1 MAEIKMCDFYYGA
14 VLSNLFNRNIVP
26 ALIENGDKRRVY
38 SFTTDNTEFT
48 LFVKYASKINSK
60 NSNGF
65 RNWKFVLSDDYIKIS
80 ECLDNIDNNGN
91 VLLALVCATEELK
104 DSELALLDSSELRQ
118 LIATKKPTI
127 NISRKKNE
135 RYYKI
140 AVDKNR
146 TDNCIKIKANKLDD
160 MLQ

>member
-1 MAEIKMCDFYYGA
+1 MAEMKMCDYYYGA
-14 VLSNLFNRNIVP
+14 VLSNLFSHNVVP

-38 SFTTDNTEFT
+38 SFATDNTEFT
-48 LFVKYASKINSK
+48 LFVKYTSKAITANA
-60 NSNGF
+60 NGF
-65 RNWKFVLSDDYIKIS
+65 RSWKFALSDDYQRLS
-80 ECLDNIDNNGN
+80 ECLSNNNN

-104 DSELALLDSSELRQ
+104 GSELALLDSSDLRQ
-118 LIATKKPTI
+118 LIATNKASI
-127 NISRKKNE
+127 NLSRKRNE

-146 TDNCIKIKANKLDD
+146 TDNCIRIKANKLDD